1 MKADELRGRFISY
14 FERQG
19 HLHLPSGSL
28 VPADDPTLMFTN
40 AGMVQF
46 KGIFTGET
54 ERPGPSAVTSQKCLR
69 VSGKHN
75 DLEEVGRTARHH
87 TFFEMLGN
95 FSFGD
100 YFKRDAIAFA
110 WEFVTDDL
118 GLEPDRLWATV
129 HRNDDDAFNLW
140 LELTAIPEA
149 RIRRLGDKDNF
160 WQMGDTGP
168 CGPCSE
174 LHYDLRAEVD
184 DRITDDQFEAAG
196 EADEIIEFWNLV
208 FMQFDRAP
216 DGTDTPL
223 PAPSIDTGAGLE
235 RIAALL
241 QGTGTNYHTDLFL
254 PLIEAAEEGLGLE
267 YSLAPE
273 DWNDGVAFR
282 VLADHARAVA
292 FLLAD
297 GVFPSNEK
305 RGYVLRRILR
315 RAVRHYWLLGR
326 RDPLLHE
333 LVGVVADRMSAT
345 FPELAQ
351 RRGHLLSTT
360 RAEEELFLSTIEGG
374 MREIDRAMPSGSG
387 GTVAGD
393 VAFKLK
399 DTYGIPEDLT
409 GLIARERGYDID
421 WPGFE
426 SALEAQ
432 RARSRGV
439 VSMGGGRRS
448 GSRFGGTL
456 AITPAGDE
464 AEQAFVGYADLEVET
479 DCRRWTRDG
488 IQVLLL
494 ERNPFYLESGGQ
506 VSDTGRVVGD
516 GWAVD
521 VTSVS
526 SDDRGRTIVAGPLA
540 EGSLP
545 EAEDAMKDSVFAQVD
560 PQRRETERNHT
571 ATHLLHAALRRRL
584 GEHVFQAGSLVAP
597 DRLRFDFSH
606 RGPLTEQ
613 ERADIEGEVT
623 EGILA
628 NPEVLASMRGYEESI
643 AAGAMALFGEKYGD
657 VVRVIEIPGLSLELC
672 GGTHTR
678 TTGQVGSFRIV
689 SETGVAAG
697 VRRIEAVTGHGAY
710 ERELARDRLLADL
723 TERLRCQPGDLADRM
738 ERLLEER
745 DRLAN
750 EVEGRRGEAT
760 SRQIETLL
768 SGAAS
773 NGARFVSGRLDVPNG
788 TDLGDLAD
796 RMRGGLGSGAAVLH
810 VVYPEDD
817 RHAYM
822 AVVSDDLIR
831 RGLKAGDLVRAS
843 SRATG
848 SGGGGGARFAQ
859 GAWATRRWP
868 RKASGP
874 RRPSPRNGSPASPA
888 DRMSAPSPPVPLGTW
903 LEARLREAPSE
914 LAEAIRS
921 RVEGVPDESEEGLV
935 SVALDALDA
944 AASGTGSRG
953 SAIELLAAD
962 ALLTYALEAA
972 ADPALGGSA
981 ARALRLAR
989 RIGPAGLLG
998 ERFDMPAEAE

>member
-46 KGIFTGET
+46 KGIFTGEAA
-54 ERPGPSAVTSQKCLR
+54 RPGPSAVTSQKCLR

-100 YFKRDAIAFA
+100 YFKRDAIGFA
-110 WEFVTDDL
+110 WEFVTGDL

-129 HRNDDDAFNLW
+129 HHDDDDAFNLW

-149 RIRRLGDKDNF
+149 RIRRMGDKDNF

-174 LHYDLRAEVD
+174 LHYDLRVELD

-196 EADEIIEFWNLV
+196 EADRIIEFWNLV

-241 QGTGTNYHTDLFL
+241 QGVGTNYHTDLFL
-254 PLIEAAEEGLGLE
+254 PLIEAAQEGLGLE
-267 YSLAPE
+267 YSRAPE
-273 DWNDGVAFR
+273 DWEDGVAFR

-326 RDPLLHE
+326 RDPMLHD
-333 LVGVVADRMSAT
+333 LVGVVADQMSPT
-345 FPELAQ
+345 FPELEA
-351 RRGHLLSTT
+351 RREHLLATT
-360 RAEEELFLSTIEGG
+360 EAEEELFLSTIEGG
-374 MREIDRAMPSGSG
+374 MSEIDRAMPSGG
-387 GTVAGD
+387 AGTVAGE

-409 GLIARERGYDID
+409 GLIARERGYDVD
-421 WPGFE
+421 WEGFDE
-426 SALEAQ
+426 ALGAQ
-432 RARSRGV
+432 RARSR
-439 VSMGGGRRS
+439 RIR
-448 GSRFGGTL
+448 TL
-456 AITPAGDE
+456 RASSESAVPQTTAILTKLS
-464 AEQAFVGYADLEVET
+464 AEQEFVGYADLEVET
-479 DCRRWTRDG
+479 DCRRWVHDG
-488 IQVLLL
+488 VNAFLL

-521 VTSVS
+521 VTTVRG
-526 SDDRGRTIVAGPLA
+526 DDGRTVVAGPLV

-545 EAEDAMKDSVFAQVD
+545 DADGVVEDSVFARVD
-560 PQRRETERNHT
+560 PRRRETERNHT

-606 RGPLTEQ
+606 RGPLTEE
-613 ERADIEGEVT
+613 ERADIEGEVI
-623 EGILA
+623 EGILS
-628 NPEVLASMRGYEESI
+628 NPEVLSSLRGYDEAI

-678 TTGQVGSFRIV
+678 TTGQIGSFRIV

-697 VRRIEAVTGHGAY
+697 IRRIEAVTGHGAY
-710 ERELARDRLLADL
+710 ERELERDRLLARL
-723 TERLRCQPGDLADRM
+723 TEQLRCRPGDLAARM

-745 DRLAN
+745 DRLAS
-750 EVEGRRGEAT
+750 EVEGQRGEAT
-760 SRQIETLL
+760 ARQIETLL
-768 SGAAS
+768 AGAGT
-773 NGARFVSGRLDVPNG
+773 NGARFVSGRIEVPAG

-796 RMRGGLGSGAAVLH
+796 RVRGGLGSGAAVLH
-810 VVYPEDD
+810 IVYPDKD
-817 RHAYM
+817 RHAFM
-822 AVVSDDLIR
+822 SVVSDDLIQ

-859 GAWATRRWP
+859 GGVGDPT
-868 RKASGP
+868 
-874 RRPSPRNGSPASPA
+874 
-888 DRMSAPSPPVPLGTW
+888 
-903 LEARLREAPSE
+903 
-914 LAEAIRS
+914 LAA
-921 RVEGVPDESEEGLV
+921 EGLGAAK
-935 SVALDALDA
+935 AL
-944 AASGTGSRG
+944 ASAR
-953 SAIELLAAD
+953 I
-962 ALLTYALEAA
+962 
-972 ADPALGGSA
+972 PALSG
-981 ARALRLAR
+981 
-989 RIGPAGLLG
+989 
-998 ERFDMPAEAE
+998 

>member
-1 MKADELRGRFISY
+1 MKADELRRSFISY

-19 HLHLPSGSL
+19 HEHRPSGPL

-54 ERPGPSAVTSQKCLR
+54 ERPSPPRAVTSQKCLR

-100 YFKRDAIAFA
+100 YFKRDAIDFA
-110 WEFVTDDL
+110 WEWVTGDL

-129 HRNDDDAFNLW
+129 HHDDDDAFKLW
-140 LELTAIPEA
+140 LERTSIPES
-149 RIRRLGDKDNF
+149 RIRRMGDKDNF

-174 LHYDLRAEVD
+174 LHYDLRTDRD
-184 DRITDDQFEAAG
+184 DRITDAQFEAAG
-196 EADEIIEFWNLV
+196 EADAIIEFWNLV

-241 QGTGTNYHTDLFL
+241 QGVGTNYHTDLFL
-254 PLIEAAEEGLGLE
+254 PIIEAAEEGLGIE
-267 YSLAPE
+267 YSRAPE
-273 DWNDGVAFR
+273 DWEDGVAFR

-326 RDPLLHE
+326 RDPLLHD

-345 FPELAQ
+345 FPELEA
-351 RRGHLLSTT
+351 RREHLLSTT

-374 MREIDRAMPSGSG
+374 MREIDRAMPEGGS
-387 GTVAGD
+387 GTVAGG

-409 GLIARERGYDID
+409 GLIARERGYDVD
-421 WPGFE
+421 WKGFNE
-426 SALEAQ
+426 ALEEQ
-432 RARSRGV
+432 RTRSRRSSLSGSIASGAPV
-439 VSMGGGRRS
+439 VS
-448 GSRFGGTL
+448 GTL
-456 AITPAGDE
+456 TVNRPPKQE
-464 AEQAFVGYADLEVET
+464 FVGYGDLEIET
-479 DCRRWTRDG
+479 DCRRWSSDG
-488 IQVLLL
+488 GHAFLL

-506 VSDTGRVVGD
+506 VSDTGRVRGD

-521 VTSVS
+521 ISTVWAEG
-526 SDDRGRTIVAGPLA
+526 DRTLVAGSLA

-545 EAEDAMKDSVFAQVD
+545 EADGVVEDHVLAQVD
-560 PQRRETERNHT
+560 PSRRETERNHT
-571 ATHLLHAALRRRL
+571 ATHLLHAALRNRL
-584 GEHVFQAGSLVAP
+584 GEHVQQAGSLVAP

-606 RGPLTEQ
+606 RGPLTPA
-613 ERADIEGEVT
+613 ERADIEAEVT
-623 EGILA
+623 EAILG
-628 NPEVLASMRGYEESI
+628 NHDVDASERGYDEAI

-657 VVRVIEIPGLSLELC
+657 VVRVIEVPGLSLELC
-672 GGTHTR
+672 GGTHVR
-678 TTGQVGSFRIV
+678 TTGQIGTFRIV

-697 VRRIEAVTGHGAY
+697 IRRVEAVTGQGAY
-710 ERELARDRLLADL
+710 RRELERDRLL
-723 TERLRCQPGDLADRM
+723 TELAARLRCQPAELAARM
-738 ERLLEER
+738 DRLLEER
-745 DRLAN
+745 DALAE
-750 EVEGRRGEAT
+750 EVRGRRGDAAE
-760 SRQIETLL
+760 RQLETLL
-768 SGAAS
+768 AGAGATGAADA
-773 NGARFVSGRLDVPNG
+773 NGARFVSGRLEVPAG
-788 TDLGDLAD
+788 TDLGALGD
-796 RMRGGLGSGAAVLH
+796 RLRGGMGSGAAVVH
-810 VVYPEDD
+810 VVFPDED
-817 RHAYM
+817 RHAFIS
-822 AVVSDDLIR
+822 VVSDDLIR
-831 RGLKAGDLVRAS
+831 LGVKAGDLVRVS

-859 GAWATRRWP
+859 GGVGDPSRTEDGLGAAKAWA
-868 RKASGP
+868 
-874 RRPSPRNGSPASPA
+874 
-888 DRMSAPSPPVPLGTW
+888 
-903 LEARLREAPSE
+903 SE
-914 LAEAIRS
+914 
-921 RVEGVPDESEEGLV
+921 RV
-935 SVALDALDA
+935 
-944 AASGTGSRG
+944 
-953 SAIELLAAD
+953 
-962 ALLTYALEAA
+962 
-972 ADPALGGSA
+972 PALSGG
-981 ARALRLAR
+981 
-989 RIGPAGLLG
+989 
-998 ERFDMPAEAE
+998 